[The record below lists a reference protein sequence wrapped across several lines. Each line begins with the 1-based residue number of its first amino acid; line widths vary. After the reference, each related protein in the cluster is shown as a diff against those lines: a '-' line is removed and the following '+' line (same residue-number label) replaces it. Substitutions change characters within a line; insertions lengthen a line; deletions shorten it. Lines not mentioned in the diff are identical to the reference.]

1 MFQTDIDSRSKT
13 TVAVTTGLLVLDIFM
28 AITGNSFVCLALYR
42 NRRLRTITN
51 LYILSLAIGDIAIAI
66 LVLPFSL
73 VASVKREWSFGY
85 NFCQFNGFVTYI
97 WEGVSIYTLAL
108 TAINR
113 YYCVVKQ
120 QRYPYLFT
128 KRKAVLSILF
138 VFIFTLVVGLSSS
151 LAVPVIYK
159 WRPHS
164 LHCVAKSTSDLKESL
179 VCFSFL
185 GFYMILPMQFI
196 MYGYGNV
203 FLAVRNHNNAVI
215 PFLQSNGN
223 SHATSRAEEVR
234 TSRVLFVA
242 VVGFCICWL
251 PANVIGILDNGVHL
265 PMPPFLL
272 TIYPMLAFP
281 SSWINPLIY
290 GVMNRAMRKEF
301 LKILGWRKENEC

>member
-1 MFQTDIDSRSKT
+1 
-13 TVAVTTGLLVLDIFM
+13 
-28 AITGNSFVCLALYR
+28 
-42 NRRLRTITN
+42 
-51 LYILSLAIGDIAIAI
+51 
-66 LVLPFSL
+66 
-73 VASVKREWSFGY
+73 
-85 NFCQFNGFVTYI
+85 
-97 WEGVSIYTLAL
+97 
-108 TAINR
+108 
-113 YYCVVKQ
+113 
-120 QRYPYLFT
+120 
-128 KRKAVLSILF
+128 
-138 VFIFTLVVGLSSS
+138 
-151 LAVPVIYK
+151 
-159 WRPHS
+159 
-164 LHCVAKSTSDLKESL
+164 
-179 VCFSFL
+179 
-185 GFYMILPMQFI
+185 

-251 PANVIGILDNGVHL
+251 PTNVIGILDNGVHL